1 MKNIVP
7 VVLGVLLCLSHAKA
21 QDTLTQSSYPL
32 SVIGIDSLK
41 KTTYNSSFPVLTA
54 SVAGIWDMSVVTDTT
69 PVFFSY
75 RVPGAGSYQFAD
87 SNTYLFGPYIYKG
100 NVQSNINY
108 PGILEYSIN
117 TGQANYSLSSLT
129 SGSTDSLF
137 IPSQT
142 VSFSFPRTRIAFPT
156 IYNTSWSSAYTSDF
170 NFQISIFALSYNHAP
185 GLLRA
190 YTTETDT
197 VIGWGKMRVKDIA
210 GNPSLYFN
218 VLQVKTVII
227 TTDSFFVNGSP
238 ASTLMLSALGLFQG
252 QPDTT
257 YQQNYYRKGELTPLA
272 QVNFKD
278 ATFAQPK
285 SATTHVQRLADNAV
299 TDAVNDRNVTVYPNP
314 VCGNL
319 ILLELPTQSG
329 NWSYQLVDVSGK
341 VILDDQ
347 LRITGTH
354 ASFELP
360 ASVTPGVYHVVLN
373 IDGRP
378 YCVKEV
384 NIQNR

>member
-75 RVPGAGSYQFAD
+75 RVPGAGSYQFSD
-87 SNTYLFGPYIYKG
+87 SNTYALGAYSYKG
-100 NVQSNINY
+100 NVESNINY
-108 PGILEYSIN
+108 PALFEYGIN
-117 TGQANYSLSSLT
+117 VFQTGYSLTPITL
-129 SGSTDSLF
+129 GPTDSLF
-137 IPSQT
+137 IPLQT
-142 VSFSFPRTRIAFPT
+142 VTYSFPRTKIAFPA
-156 IYNTSWSSAYTSDF
+156 IYNTNWSSAYTSDF
-170 NFQISIFALSYNHAP
+170 SFQISVSLLGLNHAP
-185 GLLRA
+185 GIVRT

-197 VIGWGKMRVKDIA
+197 VIGWGKMRVKDIT
-210 GNPSLYFN
+210 GSPSLYLN
-218 VLQVKTVII
+218 VLLVKTAIAN
-227 TTDSFFVNGSP
+227 TDSFFINNSP
-238 ASTLMLSALGLFQG
+238 APASMLTTLGLTQG
-252 QPDTT
+252 QHDTT

-319 ILLELPTQSG
+319 ILLELPAQSG
-329 NWSYQLVDVSGK
+329 NWSYQLVDISGK

-378 YCVKEV
+378 YCVKEI